1 MIHRFLRPSM
11 QLVKTQ
17 SRLLSASTRLAH
29 GDFEWEPPKS
39 PEDIVNITYID
50 RDNIVLG
57 LKNLFFEL
65 IAQI

>member
-1 MIHRFLRPSM
+1 MIHRFLRPSL
-11 QLVKTQ
+11 QLAKTQ
-17 SRLLSASTRLAH
+17 SRLLSVSTRLAH

-57 LKNLFFEL
+57 QKAFFQFV
-65 IAQI
+65 AQN